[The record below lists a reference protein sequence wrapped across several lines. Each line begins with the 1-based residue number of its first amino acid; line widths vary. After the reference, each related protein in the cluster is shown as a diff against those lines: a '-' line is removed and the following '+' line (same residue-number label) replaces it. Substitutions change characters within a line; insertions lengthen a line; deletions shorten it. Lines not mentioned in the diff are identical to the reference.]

1 MLLLLVSVSFVVGK
15 QKTKYLLIAVAQS
28 LGQ

>member
-1 MLLLLVSVSFVVGK
+1 VLLLLVSVSFAVGK
-15 QKTKYLLIAVAQS
+15 QKSKYLLIAVVQS